1 MGVHGLTTYLR
12 EKQRLLSTTTL
23 LASSSK
29 NKVPIVVDGWS
40 FIYDVYQSSSLP
52 WVYGGEYIEFVHQVK
67 NVVESW
73 IKVGLQVYFV
83 FDGACPDLKFP
94 TAVARLGQSHVQ
106 PAQLF
111 FRTSSS
117 SRSTGRFL
125 NETRIL
131 PPLAYSACVHALQT
145 LRSETGGLD
154 LHFADEEGDP
164 FAVELAG
171 RLGGY
176 VVGNDSDFVILN
188 SDGYRGYIP
197 LSDMVWQTTIA
208 EDAEVVNQEDADFQT
223 VKNSKTKRKPSHVT
237 QNLGGLLPPQTT
249 GELSLSFIAYSP
261 ETLAKHL
268 NLPSTLLPLFGALVG
283 NDFSKE
289 SESNSRK
296 IQALFFERN
305 LSLSQR
311 IGKVATA
318 MHSVISPGTPRRKAK
333 HQVGSVMDLIDQT
346 VNTLLG
352 RQVTTMGTGEIE
364 QIVEK
369 IVNATLQYAIPKYG
383 GDVAGREGLWATSVC
398 ALHDP
403 EACSILP
410 MISHNVMRQAEKSD
424 QADPNLLQAREKY
437 LDAYRNGFL
446 APDIM
451 DVLNTGTSWP
461 RIFLENPDLET
472 VGRSIG
478 RPIREWIYA
487 ILDDTVGLPASD
499 IEGNT
504 TDLDGDGSTD
514 MANEDDDEDE
524 LIDVVESDSDN
535 DSAMPSDFL
544 APLKGELHRLHGGP
558 DDASDDAA
566 TDPPASIISHRTLS
580 RSPPTVTDYLRR
592 GTRVASEVVNV
603 TPISE
608 LLSSISLSDYITEN
622 APPLILRS
630 EEDRLTIFLRIL
642 HSDVPSVRQLSP
654 KVMQAVLS
662 VRWVVKTLH
671 TRWEQS
677 SSKEREKERWSK
689 NEVQAFLSSFR
700 WATEDLATADQIKST
715 PPPIDDRNIQ
725 LTAQMLMALESVEQL
740 AQTLLLTDRIPGNVH
755 QFSGKAFHALL
766 TGSAYFSPSL
776 AAGVWESAE
785 AELADAFQQ
794 ERAKKAKKIK
804 AEKPAPAP
812 VRNKGKSSKHGLF
825 SMLGDVDASDVDA

>member
-1 MGVHGLTTYLR
+1 MPFY
-12 EKQRLLSTTTL
+12 
-23 LASSSK
+23 A
-29 NKVPIVVDGWS
+29 
-40 FIYDVYQSSSLP
+40 
-52 WVYGGEYIEFVHQVK
+52 
-67 NVVESW
+67 
-73 IKVGLQVYFV
+73 
-83 FDGACPDLKFP
+83 GACPDLKFP

-111 FRTSSS
+111 FRTSAS

-197 LSDMVWQTTIA
+197 LSDMVWQTTTT
-208 EDAEVVNQEDADFQT
+208 EDGEVVNQEDADFQT
-223 VKNSKTKRKPSHVT
+223 VKNSKTKRKPLHDT

-261 ETLAKHL
+261 EILAKHL

-311 IGKVATA
+311 IGKVATT
-318 MHSVISPGTPRRKAK
+318 MHSVISPGAPRRKAK

-346 VNTLLG
+346 VNALLG

-369 IVNATLQYAIPKYG
+369 IVNATLQYAIPKYA

-437 LDAYRNGFL
+437 LDAYRNGFF

-451 DVLNTGTSWP
+451 DVLNTGSSWA

-499 IEGNT
+499 NDNEGNT
-504 TDLDGDGSTD
+504 TDLTGNGSMMADG
-514 MANEDDDEDE
+514 DDDEDE
-524 LIDVVESDSDN
+524 LIDVVESDSD
-535 DSAMPSDFL
+535 DDGPMSSDFL

-558 DDASDDAA
+558 DDTSDDTA

-592 GTRVASEVVNV
+592 GTRVTSEVVNV
-603 TPISE
+603 TPLSE

-642 HSDVPSVRQLSP
+642 HSDVPSVRQLP
-654 KVMQAVLS
+654 PQAMQAVLA
-662 VRWVVKTLH
+662 VRWAVKTLH

-689 NEVQAFLSSFR
+689 NEARGFLSSFR
-700 WATEDLATADQIKST
+700 WAAEDLASADHLKST

-725 LTAQMLMALESVEQL
+725 LTAQLLMALESVEQL

-755 QFSGKAFHALL
+755 QFSGKAFHAFL
-766 TGSAYFSPSL
+766 TGSASFTPSL
-776 AAGVWESAE
+776 PAGVWESAE

-794 ERAKKAKKIK
+794 QRAKKTKKMK
-804 AEKPAPAP
+804 AEKPAAVP
-812 VRNKGKSSKHGLF
+812 VRAKGNASKQGLF
-825 SMLGDVDASDVDA
+825 SMLGDMDA